1 MENFLNSGWIDSFRF
16 MNPDKKDAYSWWSYR
31 FNARANN
38 KGWRIDYCMVSD
50 NYKSKIK
57 GAEILNDVVHSDHCP
72 VSLLIE
78 R

>member
-1 MENFLNSGWIDSFRF
+1 MKKFLNIGWINSLNFKKKK
-16 MNPDKKDAYSWWSYR
+16 KKDAYSWWSYR

-38 KGWRIDYCMVSD
+38 KGWRIDYCMVSE
-50 NYKSKIK
+50 NIKTKIK

-72 VSLLIE
+72 ISLLIE